1 MLLYI
6 LLICLILY
14 FYKNNVDN
22 FENTNNKIC
31 CLFAYYEKNDMY
43 KENLNFF
50 LNNGIY
56 DEIDY
61 YIIIN
66 DKCTLTLSNKPNIK
80 ILYKENKGY
89 DFGAYSYALKTINK
103 KYDYYT
109 FINSSVRGPY
119 FKNINIKWYEP
130 FLKLFVNN
138 VKLVGTTINIYSLNT
153 FYNYNLKDYYNHTA
167 PFPHVQSMFF
177 MIDNEYFNYL
187 QKINFFN
194 EEKLNN
200 ITNINEVILYY
211 EFGLS
216 QIALKNNWNINSILE
231 PYKNLDYINI
241 KKDINNTS
249 VNGDP
254 YYTNSYF
261 GKTIDPYD
269 VIFFKN
275 NRFV

>member
-6 LLICLILY
+6 LLICLIFY
-14 FYKNNVDN
+14 FYTNNKDS
-22 FENTNNKIC
+22 FEDTNNKIC
-31 CLFAYYEKNDMY
+31 CLFAYYEKNDLY

-66 DKCTLTLSNKPNIK
+66 DKCTLTLPDKSNIK
-80 ILYKENKGY
+80 ILYKGNKGY

-103 KYDYYT
+103 SYDYYT

-119 FKNINIKWYEP
+119 LRDKNIKWYEP

-138 VKLVGTTINIYSLNT
+138 VKLVGTSINIYSLNT
-153 FYNYNLKDYYNHTA
+153 FYNYNLKDYYNHDT

-177 MIDNEYFNYL
+177 MIDKEYFNHL
-187 QKINFFN
+187 QKINFFD

-241 KKDINNTS
+241 KKDINPTS
-249 VNGDP
+249 NNGDP
-254 YYTNSYF
+254 YYNNSYF

-269 VIFFKN
+269 AIFFKN